1 MRPRILREPMTSVR
15 ILAWSAWAPG
25 LTTRRQWLD
34 FYQRKKRKSSD
45 ASPELDGISPLL
57 RRRMSRLTRM
67 SIAAA
72 LDCCRR
78 ASVPP
83 GKVRVVLASRHGE
96 MATAVK
102 LLDQMLAG
110 EPLSPMD
117 FSGSVHHIP
126 GFYFSLVTSNRLPM
140 HAVAGGEASFAAG
153 FLDALGLLSDRET
166 PPVLLIYAD
175 DVLEPPFSRCEA
187 QGTFPCAAA
196 ILLAGEK
203 SAKGTPVRFG
213 MRISRT
219 GKPTRSLDRRP
230 ASPPVLQFLR
240 WWMKGSKDLE
250 ISINGKVWRW
260 ER

>member
-1 MRPRILREPMTSVR
+1 MTTVR

-34 FYQRKKRKSSD
+34 FCQGKKRKISGE
-45 ASPELDGISPLL
+45 SPELHGISPLL

-67 SIAAA
+67 SMAAA

-78 ASVPP
+78 ASLPP

-110 EPLSPMD
+110 ESLSPMD
-117 FSGSVHHIP
+117 FSGSVHHTP

-140 HAVAGGEASFAAG
+140 HAVAAA
-153 FLDALGLLSDRET
+153 GLLSDREK
-166 PPVLLIYAD
+166 PPVLLIYGD
-175 DVLEPPFSRCEA
+175 DVLEPSFSRWEA
-187 QGTFPCAAA
+187 RGTFPCAAA

-203 SAKGTPVRFG
+203 SAKGAPVRFS
-213 MRISRT
+213 MRGSRS
-219 GKPTRSLDRRP
+219 GKPIRSLVRKP

-240 WWMKGSKDLE
+240 WWINGSKDLE
-250 ISINGKVWRW
+250 MSFRGRVWRW